1 MCALKP
7 LGPEALI
14 NIRCSNERK
23 AVAFK
28 YSKVM
33 PQNEHGIESTSVTD
47 EKMPMQVSS
56 ILFYTLFNWI

>member
-1 MCALKP
+1 MCTLKP

-33 PQNEHGIESTSVTD
+33 PQKEHGIESTSVTD
-47 EKMPMQVSS
+47 AS
-56 ILFYTLFNWI
+56 ILRFI